1 MKALTARLRRRPTL
15 LAPARRGSEGHLQT
29 DSLAASLPRQRHQAW
44 RRTPRGAGRPC
55 HRAGWGWPEE
65 ASRQVGRWGRL
76 ARAGVHQPW
85 PDGPWERVRVEPCR
99 PPTPT
104 QGLIGARGPSVL
116 VGFENGDSGAPSTRS
131 KFKSC
136 LALPPLSSWSDLTQ
150 DSPSPLYLEHLCP
163 NCAWSSLG
171 HNGEWGG

>member
-1 MKALTARLRRRPTL
+1 M
-15 LAPARRGSEGHLQT
+15 
-29 DSLAASLPRQRHQAW
+29 
-44 RRTPRGAGRPC
+44 
-55 HRAGWGWPEE
+55 RAGEGRVFVRIEGVRALARTFPPALRVSWRWAWGWPEE